1 MGHNLGKRGQY
12 GNMPKIKKKTFFF
25 SKITKADHKL
35 CLSYECFSNLCV
47 FFLLKSKNSCGGHI
61 SEKNLKMLV
70 KRHYSIFGL
79 LEAI

>member
-35 CLSYECFSNLCV
+35 SKTYV
-47 FFLLKSKNSCGGHI
+47 LKI
-61 SEKNLKMLV
+61 YALPEL
-70 KRHYSIFGL
+70 
-79 LEAI
+79 